1 MALDNTD
8 FTLPR
13 NSYATFDALTLKQ
26 LIKDR
31 LTKGGVFTDQNYEGS
46 NLSAIIDVIAYSYH
60 TLLFY
65 LNQTSSESTFSE
77 SSIYENMNRIVK
89 LIGYK
94 PTGYKT
100 ALLSFQANANANL
113 TQGVYTIKR
122 YSFFNIN
129 GIKYSFLKDITFAK
143 NTNDAEY
150 LEGLSTDNILYQGS
164 VFEYTPQTAIG
175 EDFETITLVVKDT
188 ITNKP
193 INIEDSSIGVFVK
206 FGSPDADGIS
216 FSEVDSIFNAKTT
229 SFSFEKRINENGF
242 YEIKFGNGV
251 YGRRLNA
258 GDTVYI
264 YYLKSDGL
272 TGIVSANQL
281 NNNSLNTYATPQFND
296 LTKNTYNNTTLLNGV
311 DVTNI
316 IFSNNSGSSSSAE
329 PESVDKIRQNAPK
342 MLFSQNRI
350 VTSEDLETYIN
361 KNYSNIVSSIKVVN
375 NLSYIDN
382 VIKYYYSLGLD
393 RPNDDS
399 RVLFNEVNFSTCG
412 QTNNVYVFMVPGIKA
427 VDENN
432 NLFFLSQSQKS
443 EILNG
448 AESIKMLNMEIIP
461 QDPVYTAVTI
471 GLTFLG
477 DIPTQQDVNDTVLV
491 VEKSLTNKISTQ
503 KIIENVNNIFVEYF
517 NKTNTQLGLLID
529 TTALQTKI
537 LQLPGVVGIKTR
549 KVSNGRIFEVPYIN
563 LIIYNPVYPDVD
575 IVSTSNSTQ
584 LPYFKYP
591 FLLNSSILNKIVV
604 ENVNA

>member
-1 MALDNTD
+1 MAQDNTD

-46 NLSAIIDVIAYSYH
+46 NLSAILDVIAYSYH

-65 LNQTSSESTFSE
+65 LNQTSSEAMFSE

-100 ALLSFQANANANL
+100 ALLSFESNATANL
-113 TQGVYTIKR
+113 PQGVYTIKR

-129 GIKYSFLKDITFAK
+129 GIKYSFLNDVTFSK

-164 VFEYTPQTAIG
+164 IFEYTPQTAIG
-175 EDFETITLVVKDT
+175 EDFETTTLIVKDT

-193 INIEDSSIGVFVK
+193 VNIEDGSIGVFVK
-206 FGSPDADGIS
+206 FGSTDADGVE
-216 FSEVDSIFNAKTT
+216 FTEVDSIFNAKST

-251 YGRRLNA
+251 YGKKLEA

-272 TGIVSANQL
+272 AGIVSANQL
-281 NNNSLNTYATPQFND
+281 NNNTLNTYATQQFND
-296 LTKNTYNNTTLLNGV
+296 LTKNTYNNTTLLDSV
-311 DVTNI
+311 DITNI
-316 IFSNNSGSSSSAE
+316 IFTNNSGSSSPAD
-329 PESVDKIRQNAPK
+329 PETVDKIRQNAPK
-342 MLFSQNRI
+342 TFYSQNRI
-350 VTSEDLETYIN
+350 VTSEDLETYVN

-375 NLSYIDN
+375 NISYIDN
-382 VIKYYYSLGLD
+382 VIKYYYTLGLD

-412 QTNNVYVFMVPGIKA
+412 QTNNVYVFMVPGIKS

-443 EILNG
+443 EILNDI
-448 AESIKMLNMEIIP
+448 EDIKMLNMEIIP
-461 QDPVYTAVTI
+461 QDPVYTAVTV
-471 GLTFLG
+471 GLNFTG
-477 DIPTQQDVNDTVLV
+477 DIPTLQDIDDSVLV
-491 VEKSLTNKISTQ
+491 IEKSLTNKISSQ
-503 KIIENVNNIFVEYF
+503 KILENVNNIFVEYF
-517 NKTNTQLGLLID
+517 NKTNSQLGLLID
-529 TTALQTKI
+529 ITTLQTKI
-537 LQLPGVVGIKTR
+537 LQITGVVGIKTR
-549 KVSNGRIFEVPYIN
+549 KTSNGRVFEVPFIN
-563 LIIYNPVYPDVD
+563 LIIYNPVYSNID
-575 IVSTSNSTQ
+575 IISTSSSIQ

-591 FLLNSSILNKIVV
+591 FLLNNSILNKIVV